1 MKTPF
6 ETHAAVLR
14 DGSDGASPSLQD
26 LTLNR
31 WNGEGRKVDMGRF
44 ARTAD
49 AEHWA
54 SDQGEESDQS
64 LACRRD
70 QQQGRE
76 TIMGSPQKRKIKH
89 AKRAWRLESSGRASE

>member
-76 TIMGSPQKRKIKH
+76 TIMGSPQKTENKAR
-89 AKRAWRLESSGRASE
+89 